1 MAINLFNKEAMR
13 SRREMQ
19 GSEKPAALLTPPLK
33 ATIGIGISV
42 AAGATLWAF
51 IAKIP
56 INVNGIGV
64 LLPVSTINERVSR
77 NTGITIWMFD
87 KPEQY
92 WEKMA
97 LQFRRNP
104 GLVDDNQLISLSNSI
119 LTSASTRSPNTQDN
133 SDQPKTASKQ
143 SAEAIRE
150 QYKGL
155 RLPKNKLL
163 FWIYSQANQH
173 QLADSLAR
181 LKTIKEI
188 SERQT
193 KNLEKQEAI
202 LYKEQQIR
210 NNLLTE
216 MRALHI
222 KRFITIT
229 QLLQEEQA
237 INQIKNQV
245 MNMNNERIQLDQ
257 QVEDARLSLRE
268 QLSRIVNTEMI
279 FSSRGSYIV
288 QIVPNEGQYISEGEK
303 IIDLSKDSLLQ
314 PKLVP
319 VFVGANDMAT
329 VTAGNSV
336 IATPRGFQRSE
347 VGGIKG
353 TVVSV
358 SRLPSNSE
366 GVRARIGVSS
376 IATEIVNAQGT
387 PTLAV
392 IALETTPDNHQVNS
406 GGYRWTSEGNLPTPP
421 RTGDQLNVEIT
432 TRRMR
437 PIEFVIPA
445 INQVLGITPPE
456 NQRQAAN
463 TDQATSSS

>member
-1 MAINLFNKEAMR
+1 
-13 SRREMQ
+13 MQ

-193 KNLEKQEAI
+193 KNLEQQEAI

-216 MRALHI
+216 MRALHKRDSLQSHSFYKKSKQLI
-222 KRFITIT
+222 K
-229 QLLQEEQA
+229 
-237 INQIKNQV
+237 
-245 MNMNNERIQLDQ
+245 
-257 QVEDARLSLRE
+257 
-268 QLSRIVNTEMI
+268 SRIK
-279 FSSRGSYIV
+279 S
-288 QIVPNEGQYISEGEK
+288 
-303 IIDLSKDSLLQ
+303 
-314 PKLVP
+314 
-319 VFVGANDMAT
+319 
-329 VTAGNSV
+329 
-336 IATPRGFQRSE
+336 
-347 VGGIKG
+347 
-353 TVVSV
+353 
-358 SRLPSNSE
+358 
-366 GVRARIGVSS
+366 
-376 IATEIVNAQGT
+376 
-387 PTLAV
+387 
-392 IALETTPDNHQVNS
+392 
-406 GGYRWTSEGNLPTPP
+406 
-421 RTGDQLNVEIT
+421 
-432 TRRMR
+432 
-437 PIEFVIPA
+437 
-445 INQVLGITPPE
+445 
-456 NQRQAAN
+456 
-463 TDQATSSS
+463 